1 MVTSLSVRLQ
11 SPHIRHLVVRPESV
25 HQRLRGVVA
34 ERKDI
39 FCIYKWNISLY
50 KNPHPP
56 PPNPHLL
63 YLYPL
68 PSIADTESGDFLAP
82 GSGQQHWLYLYPAFL
97 SNVQV
102 NG

>member
-1 MVTSLSVRLQ
+1 MVIVRVSQYAGIFPLMAFPSLNAIPGTFRILSTELYA
-11 SPHIRHLVVRPESV
+11 SLY
-25 HQRLRGVVA
+25 RGVVQ
-34 ERKDI
+34 K
-39 FCIYKWNISLY
+39 K
-50 KNPHPP
+50 PPPPP